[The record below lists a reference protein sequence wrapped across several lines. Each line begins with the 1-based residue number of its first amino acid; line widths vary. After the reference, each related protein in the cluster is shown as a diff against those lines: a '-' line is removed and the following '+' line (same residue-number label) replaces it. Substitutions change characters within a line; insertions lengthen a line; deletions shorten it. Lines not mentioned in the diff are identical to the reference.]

1 MIAKILVNWFLKNFR
16 KEWKTLNC
24 QGTGIGIFKRLYV
37 KLMMLLRKK
46 KTRLSYLM
54 KNYADRGEFYP
65 PSPNIVLGLRYS
77 SFYTQ
82 PHSIIVL
89 KQMLDLYNHDILTA
103 PSIS

>member
-1 MIAKILVNWFLKNFR
+1 M
-16 KEWKTLNC
+16 
-24 QGTGIGIFKRLYV
+24 
-37 KLMMLLRKK
+37 KLMRLRKK
-46 KTRLSYLM
+46 RTRLSYLM

-65 PSPNIVLGLRYS
+65 SSPNIVLGLRYS

-82 PHSIIVL
+82 PHSISVL

>member
-1 MIAKILVNWFLKNFR
+1 
-16 KEWKTLNC
+16 
-24 QGTGIGIFKRLYV
+24 
-37 KLMMLLRKK
+37 
-46 KTRLSYLM
+46 M

-65 PSPNIVLGLRYS
+65 PRSNFLLGLRYS

>member
-1 MIAKILVNWFLKNFR
+1 M
-16 KEWKTLNC
+16 
-24 QGTGIGIFKRLYV
+24 

-46 KTRLSYLM
+46 RTRLSFLM

-65 PSPNIVLGLRYS
+65 PMPNILLGLRYS

-82 PHSIIVL
+82 RHSIIVL
-89 KQMLDLYNHDILTA
+89 KQMLDFYNHDILTA

>member
-1 MIAKILVNWFLKNFR
+1 
-16 KEWKTLNC
+16 
-24 QGTGIGIFKRLYV
+24 
-37 KLMMLLRKK
+37 
-46 KTRLSYLM
+46 M

-65 PSPNIVLGLRYS
+65 PMPNILLGLRYS